1 MGTKNRLNP
10 DAPVFTPRPSP
21 TGPSPTGPSPTG
33 PSPTVT
39 ELQQTNEE
47 AAIELAEIDKTNLE
61 LRDKIKAIEER
72 RKVFLSYLKES
83 NPAMIVTSEEER
95 KAPKSG

>member
-10 DAPVFTPRPSP
+10 DAPVFTPR
-21 TGPSPTGPSPTG
+21 PSPTG

-47 AAIELAEIDKTNLE
+47 AAIELAEIDKKNLE

-95 KAPKSG
+95 KAPKNG